1 MAVAQLDRLAGD
13 GHVDGLGVQ
22 PRVQCAGLQRGL
34 RLLELFL
41 DGGADVV
48 GRLTHDRALFSG
60 QLAHHLEHRGQLA
73 LLAEEADAQR
83 IELGGI
89 LCLVQRSQRLRA
101 DLFQLFFH
109 TTKIS
114 FFVIYKL
121 IGAAKAKEK
130 AFPPT
135 KGDERPASA
144 VPPAIRRTAHSN
156 V

>member
-1 MAVAQLDRLAGD
+1 MAVSQLYGLAGD
-13 GHVDGLGVQ
+13 GHVDGLGIQPGVQ
-22 PRVQCAGLQRGL
+22 RAGLERSL
-34 RLLELFL
+34 CLLELFL

-48 GRLTHDRALFSG
+48 GRLTHDRTLFSG
-60 QLAHHLEHRGQLA
+60 QLAHHFEYCGQLA

-83 IELGGI
+83 IQLGGI

-135 KGDERPASA
+135 
-144 VPPAIRRTAHSN
+144 
-156 V
+156 